1 MIRENRKRRKA
12 NEDNGREIPSS
23 INNERVLGGN
33 TITTELVQESASKS
47 YKGKESMNA
56 LTHQAKHTHFD
67 PTLIVGQKTP
77 ISHERTKGDF
87 SKQTHELYRDN
98 NTSKNARNRIE
109 SNPKR
114 AFTAQPNHNQNISDT
129 QSNRKYISP
138 YTDAYKSNTY
148 WKNPRNQHQYNITKI
163 APSVHHS
170 KSSPYKISQYHSI
183 PNFQSKEES
192 YPNNTSHGELQEKSR

>member
-1 MIRENRKRRKA
+1 MIKEKRKRRKA

-67 PTLIVGQKTP
+67 PTLIVGQKTT
-77 ISHERTKGDF
+77 IFHERTKGEF
-87 SKQTHELYRDN
+87 SKQTHELYRYN
-98 NTSKNARNRIE
+98 NNSKNARNRIE

-114 AFTAQPNHNQNISDT
+114 AFTAQPTNNQNIFDT
-129 QSNRKYISP
+129 
-138 YTDAYKSNTY
+138 
-148 WKNPRNQHQYNITKI
+148 
-163 APSVHHS
+163 
-170 KSSPYKISQYHSI
+170 
-183 PNFQSKEES
+183 
-192 YPNNTSHGELQEKSR
+192 